1 MIISI
6 IVAMDEKGGIGL
18 NGRLP
23 WHIKS
28 DLVRFKKNTMG
39 HHLVMGRK
47 TYESI
52 GKALPGR
59 KTIIVTRNLNYQVDN
74 CIIAR
79 SREEAIAF
87 ARANGDEEVFVIGGS
102 EIFSEVIDQVD
113 VIYLT
118 RVHAQTITDTFF
130 PHFKFDEW
138 KIIDQAE
145 HPQDENNE
153 FPRRF
158 ISYQEGINR
167 IRKNPFE
174 TMGGCKLHC

>member
-18 NGRLP
+18 NGKLP
-23 WHIKS
+23 WHIGS
-28 DLVRFKKNTMG
+28 DLVRFKKFTMG

-59 KTIIVTRNLNYQVDN
+59 KTIIVTRNPNYQVDN
-74 CIIAR
+74 CIIAH
-79 SREEAIAF
+79 SCEEAIAI
-87 ARANGDEEVFVIGGS
+87 ARANGDDEVFVIGGS

-118 RVHAQTITDTFF
+118 RVHAQTPTDTFF
-130 PHFKFDEW
+130 PNFNFAEW
-138 KIIDQAE
+138 KVIDQVE
-145 HPQDENNE
+145 HPHDENND
-153 FPRRF
+153 FPSTF
-158 ISYQEGINR
+158 YKLS
-167 IRKNPFE
+167 RKD
-174 TMGGCKLHC
+174 K